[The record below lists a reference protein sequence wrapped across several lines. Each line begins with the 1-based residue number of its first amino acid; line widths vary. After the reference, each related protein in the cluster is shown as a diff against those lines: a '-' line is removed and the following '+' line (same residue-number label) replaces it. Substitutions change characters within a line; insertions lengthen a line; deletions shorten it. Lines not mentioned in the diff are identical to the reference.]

1 MTRTPIEA
9 QRLQGQSLWRLLR
22 YFSLYRLIVAGFFLG
37 VILLSGKPMNIGSQ
51 EPRLFLWV
59 SSAYFCAALAI
70 LFIQMRWRQ
79 AFSIQLSA
87 QVLIDTACLI
97 LLLYA
102 SGGAKS
108 GMSMMLLVVL
118 VGAALVG
125 KGRLVLFYAAVASLL
140 LLAEQAYRVQFLK
153 GETGDFFF
161 TGLTCIG
168 LFGSAIAAR
177 LLASRMNANEEL
189 ARKRGIELAD
199 QMRINERVIR
209 DMQDGVL
216 VIDATGQV
224 LQCNPRARA
233 LLGCTDAYAR
243 SLEEFSPTLADEFRL
258 RQSRGVESELV
269 MQIPWTGRML
279 RSRFLPPGE
288 GGNALIFV
296 EDVGRMQQEARQVKL
311 AALGRLTANMAHE
324 IRNPL
329 SAISHAAELLADEPP
344 GKGVER
350 LTRIIVDNSQR
361 LNHLVSEVVELG
373 RRDRV
378 NPETIELHEYFLRL
392 LDERSLQDAEN
403 AQRVVLDIPAAT
415 YIRFD
420 RGHLHRVVSNLL
432 DNALRYASAAPGAVR
447 ISIEQGAGQNRL
459 SLHVVDDGKGIDE
472 TERDRVFEPFFTT
485 RAAGTGLGLYIAR
498 ELCEANG
505 ARLFLLENA
514 PGAHFCI
521 SFAPP
526 SPEHNMDNEAA

>member
-1 MTRTPIEA
+1 MTRSPVEA
-9 QRLQGQSLWRLLR
+9 HRLQGQSLWRLLR
-22 YFSLYRLIVAGFFLG
+22 YFSYYRLVVAGFFLG
-37 VILLSGKPMNIGSQ
+37 AILFSGKPMNIGSQ
-51 EPRLFLWV
+51 EPRLFMWV
-59 SSAYFCAALAI
+59 SGAYFCAALAI
-70 LFIQMRWRQ
+70 IFIQTRWRRG
-79 AFSIQLSA
+79 FSVQLSM
-87 QVLIDTACLI
+87 QVLIDIGCLI

-125 KGRLVLFYAAVASLL
+125 QGRLVLFYAAVATLL
-140 LLAEQAYRVQFLK
+140 LLAEQAYRVLFMK
-153 GETGDFFF
+153 GDSGDFFF

-177 LLASRMNANEEL
+177 LLANRMIANEEL

-199 QMRINERVIR
+199 QMLINERVIR

-216 VIDATGQV
+216 VINAAGQV

-233 LLGCTDAYAR
+233 LLGCTDAYAK
-243 SLEEFSPTLADEFRL
+243 SLEEFSPTLAEEFGV

-279 RSRFLPPGE
+279 RARFLPPGE
-288 GGNALIFV
+288 GGNALIFI

-378 NPETIELHEYFLRL
+378 NPEAIELRDYFLRL
-392 LDERSLQDAEN
+392 IDERSLQDAGN
-403 AQRVVLDIPAAT
+403 AQRVALDIPVEVE
-415 YIRFD
+415 IRFD
-420 RGHLHRVVSNLL
+420 RGHFHRVVSNLL
-432 DNALRYASAAPGAVR
+432 DNALRYASQASGAVR
-447 ISIEQGAGQNRL
+447 INVEQNPGQNRL

-485 RAAGTGLGLYIAR
+485 RASGTGLGLYIAR

-526 SPEHNMDNEAA
+526 TPDQYKDDVEI

>member
-1 MTRTPIEA
+1 MPA
-9 QRLQGQSLWRLLR
+9 DVPGLHSHSLWRLLR
-22 YFSLYRLIVAGFFLG
+22 YFSYYRLIVAGFFLG
-37 VILLSGKPMNIGSQ
+37 TMMFSGRALNIGSQ
-51 EPRLFLWV
+51 DPRLFLWV
-59 SSAYFCAALAI
+59 CGVYFFLSIAI
-70 LFIQMRWRQ
+70 LVMQIRWQQ
-79 AFSIQLSA
+79 AFNLQLTT
-87 QVLIDTACLI
+87 QVLIDIGCLI

-125 KGRLVLFYAAVASLL
+125 QGRLVLFYAAVATLL
-140 LLAEQAYRVQFLK
+140 LLGEQAFRVGFLK
-153 GETGDFFF
+153 GEPGDFFF
-161 TGLTCIG
+161 TGLTSIG
-168 LFGSAIAAR
+168 LFGAAIAAR
-177 LLASRMNANEEL
+177 LLANRMVANENL
-189 ARKRGIELAD
+189 ARKRGIELDD
-199 QMRINERVIR
+199 QLLINERVIR

-216 VIDATGQV
+216 VIDAVGQV
-224 LQCNPRARA
+224 RQCNPRARA
-233 LLGCTDAYAR
+233 LLGCTDAFAK
-243 SLEEFSPTLADEFRL
+243 SLEEFSPTLAEEFKI
-258 RQSRGVESELV
+258 RQGRGVESEFV
-269 MQIPWTGRML
+269 MQVPWTGRVL
-279 RSRFLPPGE
+279 RARILPPGE
-288 GGNALIFV
+288 GGNALIYV
-296 EDVGRMQQEARQVKL
+296 EDVGRLQQEARQVKL

-344 GKGVER
+344 GKGIER

-378 NPETIELHEYFLRL
+378 NAEAIDLREYFLRL
-392 LDERSLQDAEN
+392 IDERSLQDAG
-403 AQRVVLDIPAAT
+403 AASRVVIDIPDGME
-415 YIRFD
+415 IRFD
-420 RGHLHRVVSNLL
+420 RGHLHRVASNLL
-432 DNALRYASAAPGAVR
+432 DNALRYASPSPGAVR
-447 ISIEQGAGQNRL
+447 VTIEPNSGQNRL
-459 SLHVVDDGKGIDE
+459 SLHVIDDGKGIDE

-521 SFAPP
+521 SFALP
-526 SPEHNMDNEAA
+526 SPEQHKDIAES